1 MADPDEPRRA
11 APPATPSAVAIAIK
25 ARRVARGLTQK
36 DVSDLTGGAL
46 TKSHISM
53 IESGV
58 VADPG
63 ITKIMA
69 IAEALDYTLGVLF
82 REARGAE
89 EVLESQ
95 DVGDGRQERLMLLKY
110 WDELAEERRPAA
122 LEIIQILASEQ
133 RVK

>member
-1 MADPDEPRRA
+1 M
-11 APPATPSAVAIAIK
+11 
-25 ARRVARGLTQK
+25 
-36 DVSDLTGGAL
+36 